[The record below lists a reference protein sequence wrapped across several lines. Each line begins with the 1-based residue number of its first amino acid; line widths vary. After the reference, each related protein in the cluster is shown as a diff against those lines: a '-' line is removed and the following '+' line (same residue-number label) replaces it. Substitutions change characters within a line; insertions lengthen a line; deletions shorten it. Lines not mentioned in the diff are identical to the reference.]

1 MVVIVVGPL
10 EVGAAVGVEVSDM
23 TAVGAML
30 RMSVPIV
37 FAFVFAF
44 AFVFVMIMVVIMV
57 VIMVGVGR
65 SFSGPGLCVLLCLAS
80 EQQGRCAD
88 EKCRKE
94 KSKFHGSTHPV
105 LESP

>member
-37 FAFVFAF
+37 FAFVF
-44 AFVFVMIMVVIMV
+44 VMIMVMIMVVIMV
-57 VIMVGVGR
+57 VIMIGVGR

>member
-37 FAFVFAF
+37 FAFVF
-44 AFVFVMIMVVIMV
+44 VMIMVMIM
-57 VIMVGVGR
+57 IMIMIGVGR

>member
-44 AFVFVMIMVVIMV
+44 VFVMIMI
-57 VIMVGVGR
+57 GVGR

>member
-1 MVVIVVGPL
+1 
-10 EVGAAVGVEVSDM
+10 
-23 TAVGAML
+23 ML

-37 FAFVFAF
+37 FAFVF
-44 AFVFVMIMVVIMV
+44 VMIMVMIM
-57 VIMVGVGR
+57 IMIMIGVGR

>member
-1 MVVIVVGPL
+1 
-10 EVGAAVGVEVSDM
+10 VGAAVGVEVSDM

-37 FAFVFAF
+37 FAFVF
-44 AFVFVMIMVVIMV
+44 VMIMI
-57 VIMVGVGR
+57 GVGR

-80 EQQGRCAD
+80 EQQGRGAD

-94 KSKFHGSTHPV
+94 KSKFHGSAHPV
-105 LESP
+105 LESPNQKSSPTER